1 MTEALAAV
9 DVGTNSIHL
18 VVARVVEGD
27 RFEVI
32 SRDKDQVRLGQGAG
46 DMKRLDP
53 DAIDRG
59 VAALGR
65 MRRLAD
71 AHDAA
76 IRAVATSA
84 VREAENHDD
93 FLVRARDE
101 AGIDVEVISGAEE
114 ARLIHLG
121 VLSALPVY
129 DERILVCD
137 IGGGSTELVIG
148 EAGDPLASRSLKLGA
163 VRLTNRFLAGGSI
176 GKSDIEACRRH
187 VRSTL
192 YAFAP
197 SVEALGFDTA
207 IGCAGTIE
215 QVVRLARRRA
225 GDDEPLRTWN
235 GVTATAEEIEEVTS
249 DLARAA
255 RKGRLDELEGL
266 EPKRADIITAG
277 ALILEGVVRSFG
289 VEELRVSEAALREG
303 VLLDTLQR
311 VRGGSLH
318 RVTDVARRS
327 VRHLSAAFDDD
338 PEHSAWVAT
347 LALALYDDLLPAL
360 DMPADARDH
369 LEAAAL
375 LANVGLHVSHS
386 GHHKHSYYLIRHSE
400 RLVGFT
406 DAEIERIAL
415 VARYHRKSAPKS
427 RHPEFARL
435 DDSEQQV
442 VRTLAGVL
450 RVAIGLDR
458 THDRRIASVRA
469 TVDDSS
475 VRIEVTPVVGADIE
489 LELHAAT
496 DRSGL
501 LADVLGREVCVV
513 ARGGEADDAAT
524 EDATG

>member
-18 VVARVVEGD
+18 VVARLVDGD
-27 RFEVI
+27 RFDVI
-32 SRDKDQVRLGQGAG
+32 ARDKDQVRLGQGAG

-59 VAALGR
+59 IAALGR

-71 AHDAA
+71 AHDAEV
-76 IRAVATSA
+76 RAVATSA
-84 VREAENHDD
+84 VREAENHDE
-93 FLVRARDE
+93 FISRARDE
-101 AGIDVEVISGAEE
+101 AGIEVEVISGAEE

-121 VLSALPVY
+121 VLSALPVF

-148 EAGDPLASRSLKLGA
+148 QAGDTLASRSLKLGA
-163 VRLTNRFLAGGSI
+163 VRLTNRFLSGGSI

-197 SVEALGFDTA
+197 SAEALGFDCA

-215 QVVRLARRRA
+215 QVVRLVRRRA

-235 GVTATAEEIEEVTS
+235 GVTASAEEIRDVAS

-255 RKGRLDELEGL
+255 RKGRLDEVEGL
-266 EPKRADIITAG
+266 EPKRVDIITAG
-277 ALILEGVVRSFG
+277 ALILEGVVEVLG
-289 VEELRVSEAALREG
+289 VQSLRVSEAALREG
-303 VLLDTLQR
+303 VLLDSLQR

-318 RVTDVARRS
+318 RTTDVARRS

-347 LALALYDDLLPAL
+347 LALALFDHLGGHLG
-360 DMPADARDH
+360 MPPDARDH

-415 VARYHRKSAPKS
+415 IARYHRKSAPKS

-435 DDSEQQV
+435 DDDEQRV
-442 VRTLAGVL
+442 VRALAGVL

-458 THDRRIASVRA
+458 THGRKVASVRA
-469 TVDDSS
+469 DVDDDT
-475 VRIEVTPVVGADIE
+475 VRIEVTPTVGADIE

-496 DRSGL
+496 ERSGL
-501 LADVLGREVCVV
+501 LADVLDRDVEIV
-513 ARGGEADDAAT
+513 AAT
-524 EDATG
+524 PTPTSPPG